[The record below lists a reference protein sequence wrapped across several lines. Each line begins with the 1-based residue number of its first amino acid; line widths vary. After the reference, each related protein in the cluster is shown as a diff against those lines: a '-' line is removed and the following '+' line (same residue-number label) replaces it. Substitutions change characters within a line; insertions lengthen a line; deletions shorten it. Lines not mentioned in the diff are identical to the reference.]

1 MIAARSSSKRAPR
14 LVSRP
19 GVRRAGVAHAD
30 TGERRHQH
38 AVPGDPD
45 APAEVQIRVREI
57 EAFVPHPRPLPRV
70 ARDEHRGRRH
80 AQHLEDAI
88 ELSLIDLPRLQRRC
102 GVAEAVRRA
111 TDVTQRSWIVLVDD
125 LRADDPHVLDTDPH
139 RRLHQ
144 PRHRISIERRGR
156 LEDQDEVRALRHRAV
171 ERFAHGVGG
180 PEGSLVAQHAARPQ
194 RSVEELP
201 RSLVRVIVDGQHTES
216 RVGLVREGEEAITQ
230 PGCGSRPDHDQRE
243 HAGCGRAGR
252 RDGCGGWRGHPDGS
266 AEALREPSSGAREH
280 RSGNI
285 EGGRCRPPSR
295 YSELAISASS
305 RRSSCVRAC
314 APRSS
319 CGPWPSCGPAC
330 GPRSSCDAPACE
342 RRSSCGP
349 WPSCGP
355 ACGPRSS
362 CGPWPSSVPACG
374 RWSSCRAAVFL
385 RAGFLAAVFLAAVFL
400 RAGFRGGRLLG
411 CRLPTRRLASRRLL
425 RGGPLP
431 RGCLP
436 CCHSRPPFLR
446 GYRRVLRY
454 DAIRLRRRRS
464 RSLIPP
470 HTPYRSSRRSA

>member
-1 MIAARSSSKRAPR
+1 M
-14 LVSRP
+14 
-19 GVRRAGVAHAD
+19 
-30 TGERRHQH
+30 
-38 AVPGDPD
+38 
-45 APAEVQIRVREI
+45 
-57 EAFVPHPRPLPRV
+57 
-70 ARDEHRGRRH
+70 
-80 AQHLEDAI
+80 
-88 ELSLIDLPRLQRRC
+88 
-102 GVAEAVRRA
+102 AEAVGRA
-111 TDVTQRSWIVLVDD
+111 TDVTQRSRIVLVDD

-171 ERFAHGVGG
+171 ERFAHRVGG
-180 PEGSLVAQHAARPQ
+180 SEGSLVAQHAARPQ

-201 RSLVRVIVDGQHTES
+201 RSVVRVIVDGQHAES
-216 RVGLVREGEEAITQ
+216 RVGLVREGEEAIAQ

-280 RSGNI
+280 RSGDV

-355 ACGPRSS
+355 ACEPRSS
-362 CGPWPSSVPACG
+362 SVPWPSSRAGLRAAVFF
-374 RWSSCRAAVFL
+374 RAAVFL
-385 RAGFLAAVFLAAVFL
+385 RAGFLGCGLLGCGLPACRLP
-400 RAGFRGGRLLG
+400 GGGLLG
-411 CRLPTRRLASRRLL
+411 CRLATRRLAGRRLL

-431 RGCLP
+431 PAVFRAAIPVPLSFVGNEGSCA
-436 CCHSRPPFLR
+436 
-446 GYRRVLRY
+446 Y